1 MALVK
6 NEKQK
11 EEKTREFDEFL
22 EARAVFENADEP
34 EERRLS
40 ALDYIVEHKEIKYIL
55 RMLHELFLNNNLEN
69 HIYIDYAFSSF
80 VIKPKRD
87 ADFAEMFEM
96 LKSDNAYLRNQV
108 IIFIQNFGKEAK
120 EFMKKLL
127 SDSDKDIRIFAINIL
142 GDVRFDDSVDMLRY
156 FLVQEGDINAMMT
169 AVDYLGEI
177 GNADDIELLESIK
190 ASHKDNPFVVFG
202 VDMAVERLRG

>member
-11 EEKTREFDEFL
+11 EEKAREFDEFL
-22 EARAVFENADEP
+22 EARAVFENADEL

-40 ALDYIVEHKEIKYIL
+40 ALDYIVEHKEIKYVL

-87 ADFAEMFEM
+87 SDFAEMFEM

-190 ASHKDNPFVVFG
+190 ASHEDNPFVVFG